1 MEDSKLIETLRKK
14 LAEEDLAPGSR
25 ERVLIDATTLEEWYR
40 GTYGEDIDPDDI
52 ALTSVDLA
60 EYRTCLLRTMK
71 PITVRRKM
79 ASIRKMLSLLAPRLL
94 VELRF
99 PKIPPSTDP
108 APSGF
113 AKKERLAILRA
124 ASKLSARDR
133 AITSLL
139 MWTGARASSIANA
152 KLSNVD
158 IKPRSGSITYDVV
171 KGGPGRSYSVP
182 MNAEAREALAV
193 WIEER
198 SETAHDFLFTSERYP
213 FAPIGRWTIHEVWHR
228 RMKQHL
234 PKRLAEKIKG
244 PHQARHGLA
253 RMLLDQGVPLPDIAA
268 ILSHASVAT
277 TAGIYCRPSEQD
289 LRRHLDRAIGED
301 DEE

>member
-1 MEDSKLIETLRKK
+1 MEDSRLIERLRKQ

-25 ERVLIDATTLEEWYR
+25 ERVIIDGRTLEEWYR
-40 GTYGEDIDPDDI
+40 GTYGEEIDPEDLGI
-52 ALTSVDLA
+52 TSVDLA
-60 EYRTCLLRTMK
+60 EYRTHLLRTLK
-71 PITVRRKM
+71 PTTLRRKM
-79 ASIRKMLSLLAPRLL
+79 ASTRKMLSLLNPKLL

-99 PKIPPSTDP
+99 PKVPPSTDP

-113 AKKERLAILRA
+113 SKKERLALLRA
-124 ASKLSARDR
+124 ASKLSKRDK
-133 AITSLL
+133 AIISLL

-152 KLSNVD
+152 KLSNVE
-158 IKPRSGSITYDVV
+158 IKSRSGSITYDVA
-171 KGGPGRSYSVP
+171 KGGRVYSVP
-182 MNAEAREALAV
+182 LNAEAREALAA

-198 SETAHDFLFTSERYP
+198 SETDHDHLFTSERFP

-228 RMKQHL
+228 RMRSHL
-234 PKRLAEKIKG
+234 PTKIAERIRG

-253 RMLLDQGVPLPDIAA
+253 RMLLEQSVPLPDIAA